1 MIVYPG
7 KKASG
12 GVAELYNVADFQSDG
27 IHYFELYGALRNK
40 FNILDTLFM
49 YIRFVTSV
57 NKYDIVHLNPSLNKK
72 AFVRDA
78 ALILLSRL
86 FYKKVLVYW
95 HGWTDDFEDKIK
107 SRFIYSF
114 LFKCSFKKANASV
127 VLGTLF
133 KNKLRSLGYQNQIYV
148 GKNCAHNQFLL
159 EENKLVEPRSL
170 HTPIR
175 LFFLSRIEKSKGV
188 YIAIDTARLLN
199 ETSLNKY
206 ELLIAGHGSELVKVK
221 EYIELNKIPNVKLIG
236 YVNGLEKHELLK
248 TSDILLFPSY
258 TEGLPLVI
266 LESMIYGIPVITRPV
281 GGIPDIVK
289 DTEHGFLTES
299 KDPKIFAELVLKL
312 CNDVEFYQKISKTNA
327 TMALEFSP
335 ERFKQRLKVIY
346 DSL

>member
-1 MIVYPG
+1 MG
-7 KKASG
+7 S
-12 GVAELYNVADFQSDG
+12 
-27 IHYFELYGALRNK
+27 
-40 FNILDTLFM
+40 
-49 YIRFVTSV
+49 
-57 NKYDIVHLNPSLNKK
+57 
-72 AFVRDA
+72 
-78 ALILLSRL
+78 
-86 FYKKVLVYW
+86 
-95 HGWTDDFEDKIK
+95 
-107 SRFIYSF
+107 
-114 LFKCSFKKANASV
+114 
-127 VLGTLF
+127 LF
-133 KNKLRSLGYQNQIYV
+133 KNKLRSLGYQNPIYIET
-148 GKNCAHNQFLL
+148 NCANNHFLL
-159 EENKLVEPRSL
+159 KENKVMEPRSL

-175 LFFLSRIEKSKGV
+175 LLFLSRIEKSKGV

-206 ELLIAGHGSELVKVK
+206 ELVIAGQGSELVKVK

-248 TSDILLFPSY
+248 TSDILLFPTY
-258 TEGLPLVI
+258 YGEGLPLVI